1 MSRATEKTKWRNH
14 ASFATQRKAENKWEE
29 LQKKFPDETFVMF
42 IKITKN
48 GKRRYVVRSVVR
60 KGVKK

>member
-1 MSRATEKTKWRNH
+1 MSRATEKTERKNH
-14 ASFATQRKAENKWEE
+14 AAYSTQRKAEDKWEE